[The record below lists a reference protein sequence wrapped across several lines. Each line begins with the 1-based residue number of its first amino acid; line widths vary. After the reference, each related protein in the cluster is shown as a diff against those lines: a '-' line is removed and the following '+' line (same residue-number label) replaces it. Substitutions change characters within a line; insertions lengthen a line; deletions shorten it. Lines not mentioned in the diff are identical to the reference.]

1 MEGDGHL
8 EHFSMA
14 KASPAT
20 AGCLSPIAG
29 CTLATS
35 TWERMMTVRN
45 EARAPAWVVVIL
57 CFVALG
63 LSFSARAAL
72 GLVMPVWSTELGWT
86 RSFISG
92 TGAAALI
99 AMAAIAP
106 FAGRLVDHH
115 GPSAVLAVGLSSLA
129 TGCGLIAV
137 TSSPLLF
144 AIAFSGLSAVGFA
157 IVATHVV
164 STGVAHLF
172 ETNRGLAIGI
182 ATSGATAG
190 QFVIVP
196 LIAWVMTAISWRW
209 SYAALALASV
219 LLVPL
224 LLGAMRRGKDA
235 ESRRVAG
242 SSPAA
247 RTFAGDLGYLV
258 RRPVFHALFWSFLL
272 CGYTTTGIIETHL
285 IPFAAFCGFPP
296 LPSATAYGVLSAVNL
311 VGMITAGWL
320 ADRVNRPLLLGA
332 IYLIRGATFIVLMN
346 VGASYNTLLAFA
358 VMFGV
363 VDYATV
369 PVTASLVA
377 SHLGIERMGLT
388 MGLIAAGH
396 AVGGALGAFV
406 GGFIFDST
414 ATYAIVWWSG
424 LWLAVA
430 AGLLVLPLSDR
441 REAAPG

>member
-1 MEGDGHL
+1 M
-8 EHFSMA
+8 
-14 KASPAT
+14 KK
-20 AGCLSPIAG
+20 
-29 CTLATS
+29 
-35 TWERMMTVRN
+35 
-45 EARAPAWVVVIL
+45 EARVVAWGVVGL
-57 CFVALG
+57 CFLALA
-63 LSFSARAAL
+63 LAFSARATL
-72 GLVMPVWSTELGWT
+72 GLVMPVWSAELGWT

-92 TGAAALI
+92 TAAVALI

-106 FAGRLVDHH
+106 FAGRLVDRH
-115 GPSAVLAVGLSSLA
+115 GPSAVMAIGLCALAV
-129 TGCGLIAV
+129 GCGLIAI

-144 AIAFSGLSAVGFA
+144 VIAFGGLSALGFG

-164 STGVAHLF
+164 STGVARLF

-196 LIAWVMTAISWRW
+196 LIAWVMTTVSWRW
-209 SYAALALASV
+209 SYAALALASL

-235 ESRRVAG
+235 ASRRVAG
-242 SSPAA
+242 ANQAA
-247 RTFAGDLGYLV
+247 STFAGDLGYLV

-296 LPSATAYGVLSAVNL
+296 LSSATAYGVLSAVNL
-311 VGMITAGWL
+311 VGMIAAGWL
-320 ADRVNRPLLLGA
+320 ADRINRPLLLGA
-332 IYLIRGATFIVLMN
+332 IYLIRAAAFIVLMN
-346 VGASYNTLLAFA
+346 VGASYDTLLVFA

-377 SHLGIERMGLT
+377 SHLGIGRMGLT
-388 MGLIAAGH
+388 MGLISAGH
-396 AVGGALGAFV
+396 SAGGALGAFV
-406 GGFIFDST
+406 GGFVFDST
-414 ATYAIVWWSG
+414 ATYTIVWWSG
-424 LWLAVA
+424 VWLAIA
-430 AGLLVLPLSDR
+430 AGLIVLPLSDR
-441 REAAPG
+441 RDAAPA

>member
-1 MEGDGHL
+1 MLNEVGR
-8 EHFSMA
+8 S
-14 KASPAT
+14 
-20 AGCLSPIAG
+20 
-29 CTLATS
+29 
-35 TWERMMTVRN
+35 
-45 EARAPAWVVVIL
+45 EARVLAWVVVGL
-57 CFVALG
+57 CFLALG
-63 LSFSARAAL
+63 LAFSARAAL
-72 GLVMPVWSTELGWT
+72 GLVMPVWSAELGWT

-106 FAGRLVDHH
+106 FAGRLVDRQ
-115 GPSAVLAVGLSSLA
+115 GPSAVLAIGLCALA
-129 TGCGLIAV
+129 AGCGLIAI

-144 AIAFSGLSAVGFA
+144 VIAFSGLSAMGFG

-164 STGVAHLF
+164 STGVARLF

-196 LIAWVMTAISWRW
+196 LIAWLMTAISWRW

-219 LLVPL
+219 LLIPL
-224 LLGAMRRGKDA
+224 LLGAMRRGKDVA
-235 ESRRVAG
+235 SRRVL
-242 SSPAA
+242 STNQAA
-247 RTFAGDLGYLV
+247 RTFTGDLGYLV
-258 RRPVFHALFWSFLL
+258 RRPAFHALFWSFLL

-311 VGMITAGWL
+311 VGMIAAGWL

-332 IYLIRGATFIVLMN
+332 IYLVRGAAFIVLMN
-346 VGASYNTLLAFA
+346 VGASYDTLLAFA

-377 SHLGIERMGLT
+377 SHLGIGRMGLT

-396 AVGGALGAFV
+396 ALGGALGAFV

-424 LWLAVA
+424 VWLAIA
-430 AGLLVLPLSDR
+430 AGLMVLPVSDR
-441 REAAPG
+441 REPASA

>member
-1 MEGDGHL
+1 MTMQNE
-8 EHFSMA
+8 
-14 KASPAT
+14 T
-20 AGCLSPIAG
+20 RV
-29 CTLATS
+29 LA
-35 TWERMMTVRN
+35 WI
-45 EARAPAWVVVIL
+45 VVGL

-63 LSFSARAAL
+63 LAFSARAAL
-72 GLVMPVWSTELGWT
+72 GLVMPVWSAELGWT

-106 FAGRLVDHH
+106 VGGRLVDRH
-115 GPSAVLAVGLSSLA
+115 GPSAVLAVGLCALA
-129 TGCGLIAV
+129 AGCGLIAI

-144 AIAFSGLSAVGFA
+144 VIAFSGLSAMGFG

-164 STGVAHLF
+164 STGVARLF

-190 QFVIVP
+190 QFVILP

-219 LLVPL
+219 LLIPL
-224 LLGAMRRGKDA
+224 LLGAMRYGKDA
-235 ESRRVAG
+235 ASRNVVSADQ
-242 SSPAA
+242 AA
-247 RTFAGDLGYLV
+247 RTFTSDLGYV
-258 RRPVFHALFWSFLL
+258 IRRPVFHALFWSFLL

-285 IPFAAFCGFPP
+285 IPFAAFCGFSP

-311 VGMITAGWL
+311 VGMIAAGWL

-332 IYLIRGATFIVLMN
+332 IYLVRAAAFVVLMN
-346 VGASYNTLLAFA
+346 VGTSYDTLLAFA

-396 AVGGALGAFV
+396 AMGGALGAFV
-406 GGFIFDST
+406 GGIIFDST
-414 ATYAIVWWSG
+414 ATYAFVWWSG
-424 LWLAVA
+424 VWLTIA
-430 AGLLVLPLSDR
+430 AGLIVQPLSDR
-441 REAAPG
+441 GEAAPA